1 MNALTLYQMTE
12 EQLKLNA
19 LLEENGGEITPEI
32 EEALAINEGNFLNK
46 SENYA
51 KAIGYYKAMI
61 DAVDNEA
68 KRLAAIKKTCS
79 NIVDRMKES
88 LSNAMVAFD
97 KEKVEVGTYK
107 LSFRSADSV
116 IIDDE
121 LLIPDSFKSIEVK
134 ISKTAIKDL
143 IKKGEEVPG
152 AHIET
157 NKSLQIR

>member
-12 EQLKLNA
+12 EQLRLNA
-19 LLEENGGEITPEI
+19 LLEETGGELTPEI
-32 EEALAINEGNFLNK
+32 EEALAINEGNFLTK

-51 KAIGYYKAMI
+51 KTISYYKSMI

-88 LSNAMVAFD
+88 LSNAMVAFG

-121 LLIPDSFKSIEVK
+121 LLIPDSCKSIEVK